1 MHRKQFLRLS
11 LYGVISTLIPFQDI
25 RALSLIS
32 KKNSYSSEDYQTA
45 EELAAQAKVAFFKK
59 EYALAESL
67 YLQCISLVPSQIQYY
82 DGLQNAYAVLEK
94 NLQVVQLFKNGI
106 DANPSKVVFYD
117 RLATT
122 LVRVELGNR
131 ALLPQVHELFG
142 GTALLDEAISLYNQ
156 AINIDS
162 TKNYLKKGLDRI
174 VYLKAINTNT
184 IYAHDNAAL
193 KANKKTNKQKY
204 LSRFDGFTNEE
215 LLGIINDMDSKK
227 RHELFDSVDI
237 GKRTRSLIKEKKAI
251 LKTLVDRHYTN
262 KDYSSTIDYTK
273 AMYNLD
279 KSDPK
284 SMKLLS
290 MLYGKIEDYDSLVM
304 LKRDWH
310 TTKNDAWSKLGLIH
324 ALDIAFNKTGNN
336 VYLDEAVALA
346 TNLFIESLGFQDKN
360 LSFKIGL
367 KTAKIYREN
376 HQNAEAITIYKNYL
390 ESNDL
395 SSSQK
400 QNAAIGYIKT
410 IRKSGD
416 HFKAKRLLKLALK
429 QDDKVSDLEEV
440 LIYNS
445 TKDIKKEARSM
456 FEYEL
461 YKHYEDEADDNNRH
475 KTIDRILLNNP
486 NDEFVKRI
494 SKEQH

>member
-1 MHRKQFLRLS
+1 VAHFARPIQ
-11 LYGVISTLIPFQDI
+11 STLIPFQDI
-25 RALSLIS
+25 RAFSLIS
-32 KKNSYSSEDYQTA
+32 KKNNYNREDYQTA
-45 EELAAQAKVAFFKK
+45 KDLAAQAKVAFFKN

-82 DGLQNAYAVLEK
+82 DGLQNVYAVLEK

-106 DANPSKVVFYD
+106 DVNPSKVVFYD

-162 TKNYLKKGLDRI
+162 TKNYLKKGLDKI
-174 VYLKAINTNT
+174 VYLKTINANT
-184 IYAHDNAAL
+184 IYAHENAIL
-193 KANKKTNKQKY
+193 KANKKNNKQKY
-204 LSRFDGFTNEE
+204 FSRYDGHTNVE

-237 GKRTRSLIKEKKAI
+237 DKRTKSMIKEKKAI

-273 AMYNLD
+273 AMYDLD

-284 SMKLLS
+284 PMKLLS
-290 MLYGKIEDYDSLVM
+290 MLYSKVGNYDNLVG

-310 TTKNDAWSKLGLIH
+310 TTKNDAWSTLGLIH
-324 ALDIAFNKTGNN
+324 ALDIAFDKTGNGR
-336 VYLDEAVALA
+336 YLDEAVSLG
-346 TNLFIESLGFQDKN
+346 TNLFTESFGFNDKD

-367 KTAKIYREN
+367 KTAKLYRKS
-376 HQNAEAITIYKNYL
+376 HQNTEAITIYKNYL
-390 ESNDL
+390 ESEGL
-395 SSSQK
+395 SLSQK
-400 QNAAIGYIKT
+400 QNAAIGYIKI

-416 HFKAKRLLKLALK
+416 HDKAKRLLKLALK
-429 QDDKVSDLEEV
+429 QDDKVIDLEEV

-445 TKDIKKEARSM
+445 TKDIKKGARSM

-461 YKHYEDEADDNNRH
+461 YKHYEDETDDINKQ

-486 NDEFVKRI
+486 NDDFVKRI
-494 SKEQH
+494 SKGQH